1 MSDEGTEQTNMSPAE
16 RALVKAVAERDG
28 ITEEEAASNL
38 AKAWLANKVKRKT
51 GHSPAKVY
59 EFKKRPK

>member
-1 MSDEGTEQTNMSPAE
+1 MSEQGTELTSMSAAE

-38 AKAWLANKVKRKT
+38 AKAWLASKVKRKT

-59 EFKKRPK
+59 EIKKRPK